1 MFVEITN
8 EPRDYAW
15 GSTTLIPELLG
26 VAPDGRPQ
34 AEVWLGTH
42 PGSPARLVGRDGDLR
57 DVAGELPFLLKI
69 LAAGSPLSLQAH
81 PTTAQAQ
88 EGFARENAAGIP
100 IDAPHRN
107 YKDPYAKPEMLY
119 ALSDE
124 FRALCGFRSV
134 AETRAVLEAGGVGH
148 LLPRLRTDAD
158 IRPVFEWLMSGDP
171 GVSTVVEEVSA
182 ASEHGEG
189 DSWRTVRGLVAA
201 YPGDPG
207 IVSSLL
213 LHTVVLRRGEALY
226 LPAGNIHAYQEGLGI
241 ELMGPSDNV
250 LRGGLTP
257 KHVDVAELLAVL
269 DFRALP
275 APRLTPTVS
284 DGISDFSPAGAG
296 FRMRVLEP
304 GASAR
309 VEPAAIALVLDGSLH
324 IGTSKITAPGA
335 VVVLENAEDLRA
347 EGQVIVASESEVL
360 AALVEQFG

>member
-15 GSTTLIPELLG
+15 GSTTLIPGFRGLD
-26 VAPDGRPQ
+26 PDGRPQ
-34 AEVWLGTH
+34 AEIWLGTH

-100 IDAPHRN
+100 LDAPHRN
-107 YKDPYAKPEMLY
+107 YKDPFAKPEMIY

-124 FRALCGFRSV
+124 FRALCGFRPA
-134 AETRAVLEAGGVGH
+134 AETRAALRDAGVGH
-148 LLPRLRTDAD
+148 LIPELRSDDD
-158 IRPVFEWLMSGDP
+158 IRPVFEWLLSGDP
-171 GVSTVVEEVSA
+171 GVSTVVEAVSGA
-182 ASEHGEG
+182 AGDAIG
-189 DSWRTVRGLVAA
+189 DSWRTVRGLVEA

-207 IVSSLL
+207 IVISLL

-226 LPAGNIHAYQEGLGI
+226 LPAGNIHSYQEGLGV

-257 KHVDVAELLAVL
+257 KHVDVAELLSVL
-269 DFRALP
+269 DFRTLP
-275 APRLTPTVS
+275 APRLEPRIA
-284 DGISDFSPAGAG
+284 DGIAEFAPDGSG
-296 FRMRVLEP
+296 FRMRVLTAGSAAAVAAPAIVLPIDGPVAVGGSVFEAARP
-304 GASAR
+304 VAVVEGTEQVHASA
-309 VEPAAIALVLDGSLH
+309 
-324 IGTSKITAPGA
+324 
-335 VVVLENAEDLRA
+335 
-347 EGQVIVASESEVL
+347 QVIVATPW
-360 AALVEQFG
+360 